1 MQPEDGKK
9 EIRKILG
16 EDIKFEKGE
25 ILVASMTRPDFA
37 PLIKKAAEDVTDEGG
52 ITSHAAVIC
61 REFKLPCIV
70 GTKIATKVLKDGMLV
85 EVNGN
90 HAVVRILEK

>member
-1 MQPEDGKK
+1 MRIVINPAAA
-9 EIRKILG
+9 
-16 EDIKFEKGE
+16 KFEKGE
-25 ILVASMTRPDFA
+25 ILVTSMTRPDFV
-37 PLIKKAAEDVTDEGG
+37 PLMKKALAVITDEGG

-70 GTKIATKVLKDGMLV
+70 GTKIATKMLKDGMMV

-90 HAVVRILEK
+90 HGVVRILEK